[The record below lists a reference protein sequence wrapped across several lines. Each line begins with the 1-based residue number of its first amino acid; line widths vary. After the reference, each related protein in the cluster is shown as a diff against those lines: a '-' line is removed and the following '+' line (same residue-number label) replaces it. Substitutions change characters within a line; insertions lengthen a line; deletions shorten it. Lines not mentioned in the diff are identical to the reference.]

1 MHNRYL
7 YPDDPE
13 YPASRRLWLRDP
25 IDGARVLR
33 NISRDMFETWCNEHC
48 QGKYWVGMGFIDF
61 ELINDYYFA
70 ILSLESAV
78 IR

>member
-13 YPASRRLWLRDP
+13 YPANRRLWLRDP

-33 NISRDMFETWCNEHC
+33 NVSRDRFETWCNENC